1 MLESANRYAVTSRE
15 FIRRAQQYLAVEDLH
30 QASEK
35 GWGAAAE
42 MVKAVAEE
50 RGWPHDSHRLL
61 YRIIGDLA
69 RESGDVEISR
79 LFKVASDLHINY
91 YENWWSS
98 AEVGASLQDVQRLL
112 DKLEPLIEERL

>member
-42 MVKAVAEE
+42 MVKAVAESE
-50 RGWPHDSHRLL
+50 AGRMTATGSCIALL
-61 YRIIGDLA
+61 ATWHESREMSKYLA
-69 RESGDVEISR
+69 FSR
-79 LFKVASDLHINY
+79 
-91 YENWWSS
+91 
-98 AEVGASLQDVQRLL
+98 
-112 DKLEPLIEERL
+112 